1 MQSMEAHT
9 ETLHYVVDTCGKCFN
24 QRTVTTCQKFFTAW
38 ETLWTTSLNVC
49 RSMRIVLECC
59 HRELSLCV
67 CMCVCAW
74 YNDQPGLKVY
84 MCNHTI
90 IRKTSG
96 WTLDGLCRYKCTGDC
111 VRVNVFNHRSA
122 FGYTTMT
129 FNIYYYW
136 KIHDQ
141 LLSLQCKTH
150 ATVLETHRL
159 TSPLPYR
166 PVQTPCLRH
175 PTCLSISD
183 YKPSNSSLCL
193 NDRPF
198 ICVSA
203 LSSYMTLMA
212 LTSCKPQQLAVWVH
226 ECV

>member
-9 ETLHYVVDTCGKCFN
+9 ETTFVCCRHIRKMFYPKNCGNLSEVFHSVRNAVDDLSECL
-24 QRTVTTCQKFFTAW
+24 QKY
-38 ETLWTTSLNVC
+38 ENSSGMLPQGVKPVC
-49 RSMRIVLECC
+49 VY
-59 HRELSLCV
+59 
-67 CMCVCAW
+67 VCAW

-136 KIHDQ
+136 KIHYQ

-166 PVQTPCLRH
+166 PVQTPSLRH
-175 PTCLSISD
+175 QTCLSISD